1 MTEDLFFDNL
11 FQKLPPC
18 PESVVVPPGDDCAAI
33 RWHDHT
39 LMLLAVDQIVGN
51 RHYISE
57 GREATPPELAGR
69 KLLARNISDIAAM
82 GGKPRFCLLGAAFK
96 KGRQDEWLNAFY
108 DGIIETAREYGIAMI
123 GGDYASTPHD
133 DVASL
138 TIIGEVPDDQVVC
151 RKGAKPGD
159 WLCMTGTCGNSFA
172 TGHHLT
178 FTPRCKEGLWL
189 AQQHCAK
196 AMIDISDGLL
206 LDASRICRMSA
217 CGLKLNLPEIP
228 LRTPETTIQQG
239 LGDGEDFELLFAVS
253 EEKLQRLLQQWPFPE
268 TKLTPIGR
276 FTDVR
281 DIVDSNGNQLQIA
294 GWDHLQN

>member
-1 MTEDLFFDNL
+1 M
-11 FQKLPPC
+11 
-18 PESVVVPPGDDCAAI
+18 VPPGDDCAAI

-82 GGKPRFCLLGAAFK
+82 GGKPLFCLLGAAFK